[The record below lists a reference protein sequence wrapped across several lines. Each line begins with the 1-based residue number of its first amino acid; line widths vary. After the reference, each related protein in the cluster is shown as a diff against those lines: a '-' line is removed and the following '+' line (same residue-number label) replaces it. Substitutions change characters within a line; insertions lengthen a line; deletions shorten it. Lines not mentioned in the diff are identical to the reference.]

1 MSPTDKRRNRRGA
14 ERPANQ
20 KCVVWDRQRRKTRR
34 ELGQNFLK
42 DERLARKM
50 VKEAGVT
57 GKDLVMEFGAGAGM
71 LTRPLSERA
80 RKVVAVEYDP
90 LWAARLKRSFA
101 ARNNVEVVAA
111 DALSVR
117 LPEEPFRVLANVPF
131 HLTTAILHRL
141 LDDPTQPPDLVHL
154 LVQKELA
161 EKHVRASPTTLK
173 TLTWS
178 PWYRFEAAFELPA
191 GAFDPSPGVGA
202 RLLVAARR
210 KQPLVTPERR
220 ELFRTFVRGAFDGR
234 GNTVGKVLSP
244 VFTRKQIRRLAHD
257 NGFFA
262 DSFPSRLTVH
272 QWASVFEFMVR
283 AVPRSRWP
291 TTGPAARHAVER
303 IGGRGEGIHL

>member
-1 MSPTDKRRNRRGA
+1 MSPTDERRSRRGA
-14 ERPANQ
+14 KRTANH
-20 KCVVWDRQRRKTRR
+20 KRVVWDRQRRKTRR

-42 DERLARKM
+42 DERLARRI
-50 VKEAGVT
+50 VKEAKVT
-57 GKDLVMEFGAGAGM
+57 DKDLVVEFGAGAGM
-71 LTRPLSERA
+71 LTRPLSEQA

-90 LWAARLKRSFA
+90 LWASRLKQSFA
-101 ARNNVEVVAA
+101 ARNNVEVATA

-117 LPEEPFRVLANVPF
+117 LPKEPFRIVANVPF
-131 HLTTAILHRL
+131 HITTTILHRL

-161 EKHVRASPTTLK
+161 EKHARASPTTLK

-191 GAFDPSPGVGA
+191 GAFDPKPGVDA

-210 KQPLVTPERR
+210 KQPLVAPECRD
-220 ELFRTFVRGAFDGR
+220 LFRTLVRGAFDGR
-234 GNTVGKVLSP
+234 GNAVGRVLRP
-244 VFTRKQIRRLAHD
+244 VFTSK
-257 NGFFA
+257 GFST

-283 AVPRSRWP
+283 AVPQSRWP

-303 IGGRGEGIHL
+303 TGGRGEDIHL